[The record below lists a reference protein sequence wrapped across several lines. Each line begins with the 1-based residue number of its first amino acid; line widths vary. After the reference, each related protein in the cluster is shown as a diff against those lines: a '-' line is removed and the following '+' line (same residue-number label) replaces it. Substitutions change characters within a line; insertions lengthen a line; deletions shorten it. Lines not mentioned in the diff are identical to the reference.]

1 MDRTLIRA
9 GIAAALAVGAAGIGA
24 AANPSAAAPTAA
36 TVTAGDFQPFA
47 VGAGLD
53 IGGQAHM
60 VRTADGR
67 TLVNIVVTGLEPGV
81 TYPSHVHAAPCGTG
95 DADGHYMH
103 DPSGPVTPPN
113 EIWPGPIT
121 ANAAGIARGHTVADF
136 PAGVTAVSVVV
147 HRPGA
152 TPNKIACADL
162 G

>member
-9 GIAAALAVGAAGIGA
+9 GIAATLAVGAAGFGA
-24 AANPSAAAPTAA
+24 AANPTAAAPSGA
-36 TVTAGDFQPFA
+36 TVTEGEFAPFA

-53 IGGQAHM
+53 IDGEAHM
-60 VRTADGR
+60 VRTGDGR
-67 TLVNIVVTGLEPGV
+67 TIVQIVVRGLEPGV

-95 DADGHYMH
+95 DADGHYMR

-121 ANAAGIARGHTVADF
+121 ANAAGVATGHVVADF
-136 PAGVTAVSVVV
+136 PAGPTAVSVVV

-152 TPNKIACADL
+152 APNKIACADL

>member
-9 GIAAALAVGAAGIGA
+9 GIAAVLAAGAAGFGAGASPSGA
-24 AANPSAAAPTAA
+24 ATEGA
-36 TVTAGDFQPFA
+36 TVTAGDFEPFA
-47 VGAGLD
+47 AGAGLEID
-53 IGGQAHM
+53 GRAHM

-67 TLVNIVVTGLEPGV
+67 TIVHVVVTGLEPGV
-81 TYPSHVHAAPCGTG
+81 TYPSHVHAAPCAVG
-95 DADGHYMH
+95 DADGHYMR

-121 ANAAGIARGHTVADF
+121 ANAAGIAKGQTVADF
-136 PAGVTAVSVVV
+136 PAGPTAVSVVV

-152 TPNKIACADL
+152 APNKIACADL